1 MTFLITLTV
10 IHVCFCLQAAL
21 LSARNLVVVNCPNGD
36 GEARGGKTDDKETD
50 SMGCTKL
57 SLNGRLWWI
66 QEFPESGGTNSKVG
80 GANLLFMPLFPKF
93 PQKLDQRG
101 RGGGWFSSAPLDPPL
116 DGSKFEARF
125 SPF

>member
-10 IHVCFCLQAAL
+10 IDVCFCLQAAL
-21 LSARNLVVVNCPNGD
+21 LSARNLVVVNCLNGD

-80 GANLLFMPLFPKF
+80 GANLLFMPLYQNFPKNWTNGGG
-93 PQKLDQRG
+93 G
-101 RGGGWFSSAPLDPPL
+101 RGGSLAPH
-116 DGSKFEARF
+116 
-125 SPF
+125 